1 MAKVGPVQIVAF
13 AVAASAVA
21 CSVDVRG
28 SEVSTREEKRFTV
41 STTEPV
47 ELKLR
52 TFDGTLVVRSWD
64 KNEVLVEI
72 ERRAPDQSAAEALV
86 VNQTQDGNKITIEA
100 PTAENRRS
108 VELWRLAVGQFLRDP
123 PTSRRARSEHRR
135 RRDRRVGPSGNDRF
149 ELGRRPDR
157 CVAPRWPGEGAH
169 RRWNHSNRSGRREG

>member
-1 MAKVGPVQIVAF
+1 MAKLRPVQIVAF

-41 STTEPV
+41 SATEPV

-72 ERRAPDQSAAEALV
+72 ERRGA
-86 VNQTQDGNKITIEA
+86 
-100 PTAENRRS
+100 RS
-108 VELWRLAVGQFLRDP
+108 VG
-123 PTSRRARSEHRR
+123 SRSARRQP
-135 RRDRRVGPSGNDRF
+135 DT
-149 ELGRRPDR
+149 GR
-157 CVAPRWPGEGAH
+157 
-169 RRWNHSNRSGRREG
+169 